1 MQSSVQSSFPEH
13 YESFYKFYKM
23 REAQRLQLAEWIA
36 PIVIGLVIALVYLWS
51 ARGSSDLQDG
61 QSGSISVS
69 SQKPGDD
76 SYLSEANERQTPEPL
91 LSFSSAVNRA
101 SPSVVNIYTSRIVER
116 DRSRYTNDPMF
127 RELFNSSGLPQ
138 QRRMQSALG
147 SGVIVSADGLILTN
161 FHVINGA
168 IEIVVALQDGRD
180 AKAEL
185 IGTNLENDL
194 AVLRIKLPEL
204 NAIGIAD
211 PDSVL
216 VGDVVLA
223 IGNPFGMGQS
233 VTQGIVSATRR
244 RGLNIS
250 YFENFIQTDAAI
262 NPGNSGGALVNSRG
276 ELIGINIANFAQNA
290 ANNGFGFAIPVD
302 VAMRTLQDVVRF
314 GQVVRGW
321 LGVTAEAL
329 SIKKAQSLGLE
340 NADGILLAEVTKGG
354 PADLAGLKE
363 KDVILA
369 INDMPID
376 DIRQGIQEIAESR
389 PGENVLLDIVR
400 KGTKFRIEAVLGSRP
415 EGE

>member
-1 MQSSVQSSFPEH
+1 MAEDKS
-13 YESFYKFYKM
+13 Y
-23 REAQRLQLAEWIA
+23 QLASWIT
-36 PIVIGLVIALVYLWS
+36 PILIGLVVASIYLIIDRIFFDKKLEENTSSASAVESVTRETSAL
-51 ARGSSDLQDG
+51 QET
-61 QSGSISVS
+61 SIENI
-69 SQKPGDD
+69 KEP
-76 SYLSEANERQTPEPL
+76 RQTPEAL

-101 SPSVVNIYTSRIVER
+101 SPSVVNIYTSRIIER
-116 DRSRYTNDPMF
+116 DRSRYLNDPMF
-127 RELFNSSGLPQ
+127 RELFNSSGLPE

-147 SGVIVSADGLILTN
+147 SGVIVSRDGHILTN

-194 AVLRIKLPEL
+194 AVLKINLPNL
-204 NAIGIAD
+204 AVIDIGDANE
-211 PDSVL
+211 VL

-250 YFENFIQTDAAI
+250 YFEDFIQTDAAI

-276 ELIGINIANFAQNA
+276 DLIGINIANFAQNA

-302 VAMRTLQDVVRF
+302 IAMRTLQDVVKF

-329 SIKKAQSLGLE
+329 SIKKAQSLGLDT
-340 NADGILLAEVTKGG
+340 ADGILLAEVTPGG
-354 PADLAGLKE
+354 PADRAGLRQN
-363 KDVILA
+363 DVILS
-369 INDMPID
+369 INNMPID

-389 PGENVLLDIVR
+389 PGENVVLDIAR
-400 KGTKFRIEAVLGSRP
+400 QGSRIRLEAVLGSRP
-415 EGE
+415 ENDSNPP

>member
-1 MQSSVQSSFPEH
+1 MPTRRQSGIQ
-13 YESFYKFYKM
+13 KW
-23 REAQRLQLAEWIA
+23 QEWLV
-36 PIVIGLVIALVYLWS
+36 PILLGVIIALCYL
-51 ARGSSDLQDG
+51 AILQWKAN
-61 QSGSISVS
+61 QEQHV
-69 SQKPGDD
+69 KP
-76 SYLSEANERQTPEPL
+76 
-91 LSFSSAVNRA
+91 SAVYDAVSQGLPDSLSGKSAFQQGAAVASYADAVSRA
-101 SPSVVNIYTSRIVER
+101 SPAVVNIYTSKLAEL
-116 DRSRYTNDPMF
+116 DRNRYLNDPFF

-147 SGVIVSADGLILTN
+147 SGVIVSDDGYVLTN
-161 FHVINGA
+161 YHVINGA

-185 IGTNLENDL
+185 IGTNLESDL
-194 AVLRIKLPEL
+194 AVLRIRLDSLRPI
-204 NAIGIAD
+204 AIGDAD
-211 PDSVL
+211 AVR

-250 YFENFIQTDAAI
+250 VFENFIQTDAAI
-262 NPGNSGGALVNSRG
+262 NPGNSGGALINTRG

-290 ANNGFGFAIPVD
+290 SNSGFGFTIPVD
-302 VAMRTLQDVVRF
+302 TAMRTLSDVVRF

-340 NADGILLAEVTKGG
+340 TADGILLTEVQDGG
-354 PADLAGLKE
+354 PAAQAGLKAN
-363 KDVILA
+363 DVILA
-369 INDMPID
+369 INDMPVE

-400 KGTKFRIEAVLGSRP
+400 RGTKIRIEAVLGSRP
-415 EGE
+415 GGGQN